1 MKKSLGI
8 FCNINSPSRIR
19 CYKTNTKGKV
29 TEMADNSIYK
39 DIAKRTGG
47 DIYIGVV
54 GPVRTGKST
63 FIHKFLDSVVIPN
76 IDNEFDRARTV
87 DEMPQ
92 SASGRTIMT
101 TEPKFV
107 PDESVKIKIG
117 DDTELNV
124 KMIDCVGY
132 IVDGA
137 LGGEEEGEARMIMTP
152 WSDEAMTFEKAAEI
166 GTGKV
171 IGEHSTIGI
180 LVTTDGSIGE
190 IPRESYVEA
199 EERVARELK
208 ELGKPFAIVLN
219 SKLPESEEAH
229 SLAVSLENK
238 YEVPVAL
245 VNCTAINA
253 EDIREILGLVLSQ
266 FPVRSLTFRLPEWTE
281 VLPETHPLHISVMEK
296 IEGFAASTDKLGDIE
311 ASLLLS
317 DGIERVSVNAGDG
330 TAEFEIPMSNDEYY
344 SVMSELTGIE
354 ITDEKGLLSTMV
366 RLGEMEKEYKKVE
379 CALRDVHEKGY
390 GIVMPSPDELVLD
403 EPKLTKQS
411 GGWGVKVSASAESI
425 HMIKTGIKTELCP
438 VVGTEEQTE
447 EVVKYLLDELEE
459 DPKRVWE
466 SNMFG
471 KSLYDLVNDGMNAKL
486 TNIPEESR
494 EKLSETLEKVV
505 NEGANGLICILL

>member
-1 MKKSLGI
+1 MSG
-8 FCNINSPSRIR
+8 
-19 CYKTNTKGKV
+19 
-29 TEMADNSIYK
+29 NSIYK

-63 FIHKFLDSVVIPN
+63 FIHKFLNSVVVPN
-76 IDNEFDRARTV
+76 IDNEFDKARTV
-87 DEMPQ
+87 DEIPQ
-92 SASGRTIMT
+92 SASGRTVMT

-107 PDESVKIKIG
+107 PDESVKIKME
-117 DDTELNV
+117 DETELNV

-137 LGGEEEGEARMIMTP
+137 LGGNEDGEPRMIMTP
-152 WSDEAMTFEKAAEI
+152 WSEEPMTFEKAAEI

-180 LVTTDGSIGE
+180 LVTTDGTIGD

-199 EERVARELK
+199 EERVAKELK

-219 SKLPESEEAH
+219 SKIPENENSH
-229 SLAVSLENK
+229 SLAVSLEEK
-238 YEVPVAL
+238 YGVPVAL
-245 VNCTAINA
+245 VNCTALNA
-253 EDIREILGLVLSQ
+253 DDIREILSLVLSQ
-266 FPVRSLTFRLPEWTE
+266 FPVRSLTFNIPKWTE
-281 VLPETHPLHISVMEK
+281 VLPESHPIHVSVMEK
-296 IEGFAASTDKLGDIE
+296 IEKFAESTDKLGDIE
-311 ASLLLS
+311 ASLNLTE
-317 DGIERVSVNAGDG
+317 GINRLSVNAGDG
-330 TAEFEIPMSNDEYY
+330 TAEFEIPMSTDEYY

-354 ITDEKGLLSTMV
+354 ITDEKTLLSTML
-366 RLGEMEKEYKKVE
+366 RLSDIEKEYKKVE
-379 CALRDVHEKGY
+379 GALNDVREKGY
-390 GIVMPSPDELVLD
+390 GIVMPRPDELVLE

-425 HMIKTGIKTELCP
+425 HMIKTGIRTELCP
-438 VVGTEEQTE
+438 IVGTEEQTE

-459 DPKRVWE
+459 NPKRVWE

-486 TNIPEESR
+486 TNIPDESR
-494 EKLSETLEKVV
+494 EKLGETLERVV

>member
-1 MKKSLGI
+1 
-8 FCNINSPSRIR
+8 
-19 CYKTNTKGKV
+19 
-29 TEMADNSIYK
+29 MADNSIYK

-76 IDNEFDRARTV
+76 IENEFDRARTV
-87 DEMPQ
+87 DEVPQ

-107 PDESVKIKIG
+107 PDESVRIRIG
-117 DDTELNV
+117 EDTELNV

-137 LGGEEEGEARMIMTP
+137 LGSEEDGEVRMVMTP
-152 WSDEAMTFEKAAEI
+152 WSEEAMPFEKAAEM
-166 GTGKV
+166 GTEKV
-171 IGEHSTIGI
+171 IGEHSTIAI

-190 IPRESYVEA
+190 IPRESYVAA
-199 EERVARELK
+199 EERVARELS

-219 SKLPESEEAH
+219 SKYPEGDEAQA
-229 SLAVSLENK
+229 LAVSLEEK
-238 YEVPVAL
+238 YGVPVAL
-245 VNCTAINA
+245 VNCTEVNA
-253 EDIREILGLVLSQ
+253 DDVREILGLVLSQ
-266 FPVRSLTFRLPEWTE
+266 FPIRSLSFTLPEWTE
-281 VLPETHPLHISVMEK
+281 VLPEAHPLHAEVMRK
-296 IEGFAASTDKLGDIE
+296 IESFVENTDKLGDIE
-311 ASLLLS
+311 AALCLV

-330 TAEFEIPMSNDEYY
+330 TAELEIPLSEEEYY
-344 SVMSELTGIE
+344 SIMSELTGLDIS
-354 ITDEKGLLSTMV
+354 DEKSLLSTIV
-366 RLGEMEKEYKKVE
+366 RLGEVEREYKKVE
-379 CALRDVHEKGY
+379 SALRDVNEKGY
-390 GIVMPSPDELVLD
+390 GIVMPRSDELTLD

-411 GGWGVKVSASAESI
+411 GGWGVKVSASAEAI
-425 HMIKTGIKTELCP
+425 HMIKTGIRTELCP

-447 EVVKYLLDELEE
+447 EVVKYLLDEFEA

-486 TNIPEESR
+486 VNIPDDAR
-494 EKLSETLEKVV
+494 EKLGDTLEKIV